1 MLCILCVYMY
11 NVYYVSIFVEKVTRN
26 LTVSCSLY
34 LSFSCFYVV
43 KSYFDFMVFDVSRVI
58 I

>member
-34 LSFSCFYVV
+34 LSFFCFYIV
-43 KSYFDFMVFDVSRVI
+43 KSYIDFMVFDVSRVI